1 MLFND
6 KEIEMGT
13 VQVCLKCARQES
25 DRSRSEC
32 KSCGG
37 TLWFPQNV
45 AGKLGNVDL
54 DEAIRLIRQGKTP
67 WNKP

>member
-1 MLFND
+1 
-6 KEIEMGT
+6 
-13 VQVCLKCARQES
+13 LKCARQES

-32 KSCGG
+32 KDCGG

-45 AGKLGNVDL
+45 GGRPGNTDL

-67 WNKP
+67 WQRP